1 MESHSSTAR
10 PEPNDFCFEG
20 EAFLKMAD
28 DPEGAKVLASSAELL
43 KQTSPLAFIAAKD
56 SEFANMRRFY
66 RTAVV
71 KVELQ

>member
-1 MESHSSTAR
+1 
-10 PEPNDFCFEG
+10 
-20 EAFLKMAD
+20 MAD